1 LETERQGGD
10 LGARTRGL
18 VDGRYR
24 DDIVGAGS
32 KVSGDGAAA
41 SSEERD
47 GGEGLWVFGK
57 MRHCR
62 PELTSSRTLSSRAS
76 ERERTRGK
84 RNKPVCKTSGMR
96 VILTK
101 KMSFT
106 VGESKGEATLT
117 MNG

>member
-18 VDGRYR
+18 IDGRYR

-76 ERERTRGK
+76 ERENERKKKQT
-84 RNKPVCKTSGMR
+84 GMQNQWNACSFD
-96 VILTK
+96 K

-106 VGESKGEATLT
+106 VGESKGEATLI